1 MYIESVCEERK
12 KMNQKKL
19 VGDEAATFVEDNMT
33 VGLGTGSTAE
43 YMVKAV
49 AKRVKEEG
57 LQLTCVSTSTVT
69 EKLAK
74 DLGLN
79 VKDLAEVDAID
90 LTIDGADEISPTY
103 QGIKGGGGALLF
115 EKIVATNSKRNIW
128 IADASK
134 LVETLGAFPLPVEVV
149 SFGSEHL
156 FATFEAKGYQ
166 PSYRLDEEGNKFKT
180 DAGHFI
186 IDLHLEKIEDP
197 KKLAQALKNEVGVVE
212 HGLFIDIVD
221 QVIVGQDDGN
231 TEILH
236 AN

>member
-1 MYIESVCEERK
+1 
-12 KMNQKKL
+12 MNQKKL

-79 VKDLAEVDAID
+79 VKNLAEVGTID
-90 LTIDGADEISPTY
+90 LTIDGADEISPDY

-115 EKIVATNSKRNIW
+115 EKIVATNSKKNIW
-128 IADASK
+128 IADATK
-134 LVETLGAFPLPVEVV
+134 LVDTLGAFPLPVEVV
-149 SFGSEHL
+149 PFGSEHL
-156 FATFEAKGYQ
+156 FATFSKKGYQ
-166 PSYRLDEEGNKFKT
+166 PSYRLDAEGNKFKT

-186 IDLHLEKIEDP
+186 IDLHLEKIEEP

-221 QVIVGQDDGN
+221 QVIVSNEDG
-231 TEILH
+231 EIEIFH
-236 AN
+236 AK